1 MRADVYLAENGYAP
15 SRQKAKMLIEAG
27 AVLLDGK
34 PLTKA
39 SFAVEENTRH
49 SVTITETE
57 RYVGRGGYKL
67 EAALDVFGVN
77 PAGRNCLDI
86 GASTGGFTDCLLQN
100 GAGHVTAI
108 DAGSGQLAS
117 SLLSD
122 SRVTNVEHYNARDLS
137 REDFAKAPFD
147 LVVADVSFISQTY
160 ILPRIPAI
168 LNDGGIYIGLVK
180 PQFEAGKSAI
190 GKGGIVKEKK
200 HRLAAAMRVYDCGIS
215 LGLVPTG
222 FVRSPIPGGD
232 GNTEY
237 LICFRK
243 NDSGP
248 ALLPDRIA
256 AIINQKDVGK
266 NETNCAD
273 YKF

>member
-1 MRADVYLAENGYAP
+1 MRADVYLAENGFAP
-15 SRQKAKMLIEAG
+15 SRQKAKVLIEAG
-27 AVLLDGK
+27 SVLFDGK
-34 PLTKA
+34 QLVKA
-39 SFAVEENTRH
+39 SFVVEEGAEHT
-49 SVTITETE
+49 VTVTQTE

-67 EAALDVFGVN
+67 EAALDAFSVN
-77 PAGRNCLDI
+77 PAGWNCLDI
-86 GASTGGFTDCLLQN
+86 GASTGGFTDCLLQK
-100 GAGHVTAI
+100 GADHVTAI

-137 REDFAKAPFD
+137 RKDFAKAPFD
-147 LVVADVSFISQTY
+147 LVAADVSFISQTY

-180 PQFEAGKSAI
+180 PQFEAGKSAV
-190 GKGGIVKEKK
+190 GKGGIVKETK
-200 HRLAAAMRVYDCGIS
+200 HRLAAAMRVYDCGVS
-215 LGLVPTG
+215 VGLVPTG
-222 FVRSPIPGGD
+222 FIRSPIRGGD

-243 NDSGP
+243 GGVP
-248 ALLPDRIA
+248 AILPERIA

-266 NETNCAD
+266 
-273 YKF
+273 K